1 MLILKNVLLRHQ
13 TNRKIGIIKQ
23 VVLVILTNSMSLNAA
38 SMMYKIITTKGNK
51 EWSIKTTIIMREINL
66 KLLSQVEIEMIE
78 VQKIEAEV
86 TIQIF
91 RAETIFMLTK
101 EVKLIVTF
109 YSFSYVCAPQNPKT
123 PQLNN

>member
-1 MLILKNVLLRHQ
+1 MKNVLLRHQ

-101 EVKLIVTF
+101 EVKLNI
-109 YSFSYVCAPQNPKT
+109 A
-123 PQLNN
+123 